1 LNREQAFGKL
11 WRRFLPAVLLLAAAS
26 TLYAGKEGIEPQFKY
41 TAGTESV
48 SEGCEGNLELTS
60 SGLTFRCPTGSIT
73 APFDSI
79 TLMQYRNDV
88 SRKVR
93 KMKLQ
98 WKIRP
103 DIVAP
108 LLGGKHNRY
117 FTVVFKDDEATHA
130 MVLRVEPRAMRPY
143 LAEIDLKSTH
153 RVEVQSYEDY

>member
-1 LNREQAFGKL
+1 
-11 WRRFLPAVLLLAAAS
+11 LLAAVP

-41 TAGTESV
+41 TAGTEGI

-60 SGLTFRCPTGSIT
+60 SGLTFRCPTGSVT

-98 WKIRP
+98 WRIRP
-103 DIVAP
+103 NIVAP

-117 FTVVFKDDEATHA
+117 FTVVFKDDTTTHA
-130 MVLRVEPRAMRPY
+130 MVLHVEPRAMRPY
-143 LAEIDLKSTH
+143 LAEIDLKSTR
-153 RVEVQSYEDY
+153 RVEVQGYEDY